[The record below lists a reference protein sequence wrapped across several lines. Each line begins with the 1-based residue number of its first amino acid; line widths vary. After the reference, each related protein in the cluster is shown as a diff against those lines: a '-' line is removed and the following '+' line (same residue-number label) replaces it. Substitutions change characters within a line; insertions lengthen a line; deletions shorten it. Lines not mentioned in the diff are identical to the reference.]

1 MLKLALCL
9 FMTSSFL
16 FGQAQPQPEI
26 EKIKKDVASI
36 QVSVNEVVNSTIPGL
51 GILQAARGAYIDG
64 YGVVV
69 SVEVALEPPR
79 NPFNALATSDNVR
92 ATVSQRRKDMM
103 DKLTAFLKQKVPV
116 LESVG
121 PAESVAIIVNL
132 LNTNPADLPD
142 MPSQIVLSVKKQ
154 DAAAALINIREY
166 K

>member
-1 MLKLALCL
+1 MLKLVLCL
-9 FMTSSFL
+9 FMTSSVA
-16 FGQAQPQPEI
+16 FGQVEPQA
-26 EKIKKDVASI
+26 EKIKKDVTSI
-36 QVSVNEVVNSTIPGL
+36 QAGVNEAVNSTIPGL
-51 GILQAARGAYIDG
+51 GLLQAAKGAYLDG
-64 YGVVV
+64 YGIVV

-79 NPFNALATSDNVR
+79 NPFNVLTTSDNVR
-92 ATVSQRRKDMM
+92 ATVSQRQKTMM
-103 DKLTAFLKQKVPV
+103 DKLTTLLKQKVPV
-116 LESVG
+116 LELVG

>member
-1 MLKLALCL
+1 MLKLLLCL
-9 FMTSSFL
+9 FMTSSVVFS
-16 FGQAQPQPEI
+16 QAQPQV
-26 EKIKKDVASI
+26 EKIKKDVAAI
-36 QVSVNEVVNSTIPGL
+36 QAAVNEVVNGTVPGL
-51 GILQAARGAYIDG
+51 GLLQAAKGAYLDG

-79 NPFNALATSDNVR
+79 NPFNALTTSNNVR
-92 ATVSQRRKDMM
+92 ATVSQRQKDMM
-103 DKLTAFLKQKVPV
+103 DKLTTLLKQKVPV

-121 PAESVAIIVNL
+121 PAESVGIIVNL

-154 DAAAALINIREY
+154 DAAAALISIREY

>member
-1 MLKLALCL
+1 MLKLVLCL
-9 FMTSSFL
+9 FMTSSVV
-16 FGQAQPQPEI
+16 FGQVDPQA
-26 EKIKKDVASI
+26 EKIKKDVTSI
-36 QVSVNEVVNSTIPGL
+36 QAGVNDVVNSTIPGL
-51 GILQAARGAYIDG
+51 GVLQAAKGAYLEG

-79 NPFNALATSDNVR
+79 NPFNALTTSDNVR
-92 ATVSQRRKDMM
+92 ATVSQRQKTMM
-103 DKLTAFLKQKVPV
+103 DKLTTLLKQKVPV
-116 LESVG
+116 LELVG

-166 K
+166 R